1 MRAWMRGR
9 TIRTKVALS
18 FAVVCL
24 TTIGL
29 GIFAIQRMGTINES
43 VAVIGQDALPSVKAL
58 SRISVLAERF
68 RAAVS
73 LRLLSYDDT
82 SRADMDTLI
91 ATARVDVRKA
101 LDAYQPLVTDDAKR
115 RLVTDVETKW
125 AVLLKNSD
133 EILGMVRAG
142 DLVGGRILL
151 FTTFRRQIVEFRNVL
166 AADIDFNDRSADAAV
181 ASGAATY
188 ASARLWV
195 ILTLAGA
202 ALICTLAWLWLV
214 TGVSRPITIITGVMR
229 RLADHDTGVA
239 IFGVDRGDEIGAMA
253 GAIQVFKENMI
264 RAADL
269 AAAQAAER
277 TGKEAHAAKLTDLVR
292 AFEANIANTVAV
304 LSSEAVKL
312 QTTAQSMS
320 SSATETNQQASIVAT
335 AAEEASS
342 GVQAVAAGAD
352 ELTSAIGEIT
362 HQVAHS
368 ARIAEKAVAGA
379 HRTDT
384 IVHALAEGAQKIG
397 QVVELIADIAGQT
410 NLLALNA
417 TIEAARAGAAG
428 KGFAVVASEVKSL
441 ANQTAKATGDIGAQ
455 IAELRSATN
464 EAVGAIRDIAATIQE
479 MGSIAV
485 AIAAAVE
492 EQSAATAGIA
502 KTTQRTAESTREV
515 AVTITGVTRA
525 ANSTGLAASDVLGAA
540 DGLARQAGLL
550 RSEVEVFVT
559 GVRAA

>member
-1 MRAWMRGR
+1 MRAWMRGP

-73 LRLLSYDDT
+73 LRLLSYDDP
-82 SRADMDTLI
+82 SRSDMDTLI
-91 ATARVDVRKA
+91 ANARTDVRKA

-115 RLVTDVETKW
+115 RLVIDVETKW

-142 DLVGGRILL
+142 DLVGARVLL
-151 FTTFRRQIVEFRNVL
+151 FTTFRRQIVEFRNAL

-188 ASARLWV
+188 GSARLWV
-195 ILTLAGA
+195 IVTLGGA

-214 TGVSRPITIITGVMR
+214 TGVSRPIAVITGVMR

-264 RAADL
+264 RAAEL

-277 TGKEAHAAKLTDLVR
+277 TVKEAHVAKLTDLVR
-292 AFEANIANTVAV
+292 AFEEKIANTVSV
-304 LSSEAVKL
+304 LSSEAVQL

-320 SSATETNQQASIVAT
+320 SSASETNQQASIVAT
-335 AAEEASS
+335 AAQEASS
-342 GVQAVAAGAD
+342 GVQTVAAAAD
-352 ELTSAIGEIT
+352 ELTSAIREIT

-455 IAELRSATN
+455 IAELRSATD
-464 EAVGAIRDIAATIQE
+464 EAVGAIQDIAATIQE

-492 EQSAATAGIA
+492 EQNAATAGIA

>member
-18 FAVVCL
+18 FAIVCL

-29 GIFAIQRMGTINES
+29 GVFAIQRMGTINES
-43 VAVIGQDALPSVKAL
+43 VAVIGRDALPSVKAL

-73 LRLLSYDDT
+73 LRLLSYDDA

-91 ATARVDVRKA
+91 ANARVDVRNA

-115 RLVTDVETKW
+115 RLVTDVEIKW
-125 AVLLKNSD
+125 AALLKNSD
-133 EILGMVRAG
+133 EILGMVSAG
-142 DLVGGRILL
+142 DLVGARILL

-166 AADIDFNDRSADAAV
+166 AADINFNDRGADAAV
-181 ASGAATY
+181 ASSAATY
-188 ASARLWV
+188 ASARLRV
-195 ILTLAGA
+195 ILTLGGA
-202 ALICTLAWLWLV
+202 ALIGTLAWLWLV
-214 TGVSRPITIITGVMR
+214 AGVSRPITIITGVMR
-229 RLADHDTGVA
+229 RLAESDTGVV
-239 IFGVDRGDEIGAMA
+239 IFGLERRDEIGAMA
-253 GAIQVFKENMI
+253 RAIQVFKENMI

-269 AAAQAAER
+269 AAAQAAEQ
-277 TGKEAHAAKLTDLVR
+277 TIKEARVAKLTGLVR
-292 AFEANIANTVAV
+292 GFEAKIASTVSI
-304 LSSEAVKL
+304 LSSEAVQL

-320 SSATETNQQASIVAT
+320 SAATQTNQQASIVA
-335 AAEEASS
+335 AAAQEASS
-342 GVQAVAAGAD
+342 GVQTVAATAD
-352 ELTSAIGEIT
+352 ELTRAIGEIT
-362 HQVAHS
+362 EQVAQS

-384 IVHALAEGAQKIG
+384 IVHALAEGAEKIG

-455 IAELRSATN
+455 IAALRGATN
-464 EAVGAIRDIAATIQE
+464 EAVGAIQDIAATIQE

-502 KTTQRTAESTREV
+502 ETTQRTAESTREV
-515 AVTITGVTRA
+515 AVNITGVTRA

-559 GVRAA
+559 GVRAT